1 MKRRLLSVLLS
12 LCLTLG
18 LLPTAAFA
26 QGEVYVALGDSIST
40 GYGLTNS
47 DACFTRQ
54 IAASKSYTLKSHA
67 VDGATSSTLL
77 AKLSDPAVAAD
88 VASADVITIT
98 IGGNDLMGALY
109 LFLANQYNEKN
120 GTALS
125 AADIQNA
132 LMGTH
137 ETIKQTDILI
147 FASNVLSDFPQS
159 AEASSALQQLGTN
172 LTASIAAIKNANP
185 DVTLIVANQYNP
197 YSYAAKNVSPLFA
210 TAVNTIVEAFET
222 GITALNATI
231 ATMSLQLGYDVADVS
246 SAFKF
251 AEENPCNASFASLPI
266 NLDFHPNAYGHSLI
280 ANAILPLLP
289 DTDPEVPPAEGAL
302 YVNGQNILT
311 APGYTVPCG
320 NGAAIYDPETNT
332 LVLVNAQITEGYSF
346 MDIETLSTAG
356 IFAAEE
362 ITIILEGTS
371 YISNVDYTLFGESN
385 VTMQGSGMLYA
396 DSYIFCDGSMT
407 IACGLD
413 VKSTTYPAI
422 WTYDNLTLTGT
433 SMVNVTSSDR
443 GIYSNAGIT
452 IQNGAALHVV
462 STAEGI
468 TCLGSLTIEGG
479 EVAIESESTGI
490 DTLNSESPL
499 IINGGN
505 ITVTSKNESA
515 VTVASMAI
523 HGGNVNLAGKGP
535 GLLISE
541 ALTITGGNITAT
553 GSSSGISLFG
563 KMIMEG
569 GSVTVNALD
578 EGSYG
583 IQGRSLTVTGGTLNV
598 SGQQAALL
606 LSPSPIVSSPA
617 LTVSSSLLPLGHSVQ
632 EVSCTYFDEVD
643 QIYRTEY
650 AYTIAEDG
658 ADLSYDNIG
667 GSSWSPIFVL
677 IGAPTNVVLR
687 NYAPENPDVP
697 STGSGTTTDTVTNP
711 DGSTTTT
718 VTKPDGSSTIT
729 TTAPN
734 GASSVATVDKNGSTS
749 VSVKLP
755 ETTITNAQGKTIS
768 LPMPALSVTSN
779 RAAAPVVT
787 MDLPDGA
794 SAKVEIPVTNATTG
808 TVAILVRANGTEE
821 IVKTSVATQNG
832 VVLTV
837 SDGDTIKVVDNSKSF
852 SDVSS
857 TYWGADA
864 VDFVTSRELFNGTS
878 SSTFSPNSAMD
889 RAMIVTVLARFAGVD
904 TSTGSTWYEA
914 GVQWAKSTGISDG
927 SDLTGS
933 VTREQLATML
943 YRYAQSQGLGFT
955 GTWAFSLDY
964 ADADQVSEYAY
975 EAMCWMTMNGIF
987 DGVGDNMLDPAG
999 TATRAQVAT
1008 ILMRFIENFAQ

>member
-12 LCLTLG
+12 LCLMLG

-40 GYGLTNS
+40 GYGLTDS

-54 IAASKSYTLKSHA
+54 IAASKSYALKSHA

-109 LFLANQYNEKN
+109 LYLANQYNETN

-132 LMGTH
+132 LMGKH
-137 ETIKQTDILI
+137 ETIEQTIILI
-147 FASNVLSDFPQS
+147 FASSVLSDFPQS
-159 AEASSALQQLGTN
+159 AEAISALRQLGTN

-197 YSYAAKNVSPLFA
+197 YSYAAKNVNRLIA
-210 TAVNTIVEAFET
+210 DAVNTIVEAFET

-246 SAFKF
+246 SAFKS

-266 NLDFHPNAYGHSLI
+266 NPDFHPNAYGHSLI

-289 DTDPEVPPAEGAL
+289 DTDPEVPPAEDAL

-320 NGAAIYDPETNT
+320 NGAAIYNPETNT
-332 LVLVNAQITEGYSF
+332 LVLVNAQITESCSF
-346 MDIETLSTAG
+346 MDMETLSTAG

-371 YISNVDYTLFGESN
+371 YISNADYAVFGESN
-385 VTMQGSGMLYA
+385 VTMQGSGILYTDNYICC
-396 DSYIFCDGSMT
+396 DSSMT

-413 VKSTTYPAI
+413 VKTTKEDPAI
-422 WTYDNLTLTGT
+422 RADGDLTFAGT

-479 EVAIESESTGI
+479 EVAIESEGTGI
-490 DTLNSESPL
+490 YNRLNSESPL

-515 VTVASMAI
+515 VFTGSMAI
-523 HGGNVNLAGKGP
+523 HGGNVNLAGKGL

-541 ALTITGGNITAT
+541 ALTITGGNITVT
-553 GSSSGISLFG
+553 GGSLGINLFG

-583 IQGRSLTVTGGTLNV
+583 IRGRSLTVTGGTLNV

-606 LSPSPIVSSPA
+606 LYSV

-632 EVSCTYFDEVD
+632 KVSCTYLDED
-643 QIYRTEY
+643 QISITEY

-658 ADLSYDNIG
+658 ADLSYENIT
-667 GSSWSPIFVL
+667 GSSWHPVFVL
-677 IGAPTNVVLR
+677 TGAPTNVVLR

-878 SSTFSPNSAMD
+878 ASTFSPNSAMD

>member
-12 LCLTLG
+12 LCLALG

-40 GYGLTNS
+40 GYGLTDS

-54 IAASKSYTLKSHA
+54 IAASKSYALKSHA

-109 LFLANQYNEKN
+109 LYLANQYNEKY

-197 YSYAAKNVSPLFA
+197 YSYAAKNVNPLFA

-246 SAFKF
+246 SAFKS

-266 NLDFHPNAYGHSLI
+266 NPDFHPNAYGHSLI
-280 ANAILPLLP
+280 ANVILPLLP
-289 DTDPEVPPAEGAL
+289 DTDPEVPPAEDAL

-320 NGAAIYDPETNT
+320 NGAAIYNPETNT
-332 LVLVNAQITEGYSF
+332 LVLVNAQITESYSF
-346 MDIETLSTAG
+346 MDMETLSTAG

-371 YISNVDYTLFGESN
+371 YISNADYAVFGESN
-385 VTMQGSGMLYA
+385 VTMQGSGILYT
-396 DSYIFCDGSMT
+396 DNYICCDGSMT

-413 VKSTTYPAI
+413 VKNTKEGSAI
-422 WTYDNLTLTGT
+422 RADGDLTFAGT
-433 SMVNVTSSDR
+433 SMVDVTITSSDSTSS

-462 STAEGI
+462 STATGI

-479 EVAIESESTGI
+479 EVAIESEGTGI

-505 ITVTSKNESA
+505 ITVTSKNENA
-515 VTVASMAI
+515 VITESMAI
-523 HGGNVNLAGKGP
+523 HGGNVNLAGKGL

-541 ALTITGGNITAT
+541 ALTITGGNITVT
-553 GSSSGISLFG
+553 GGSLGINLFG

-606 LSPSPIVSSPA
+606 LYPV

-632 EVSCTYFDEVD
+632 KVSCTYLDED
-643 QIYRTEY
+643 QISITEY

-658 ADLSYDNIG
+658 ADLSYENIT
-667 GSSWSPIFVL
+667 GSSWHPVFVL
-677 IGAPTNVVLR
+677 TGAPTNVVLR

-794 SAKVEIPVTNATTG
+794 SAKVEIPVANATTG

-878 SSTFSPNSAMD
+878 ASTFSPNSAMD

>member
-12 LCLTLG
+12 LCLMLG

-40 GYGLTNS
+40 GYGLTDS
-47 DACFTRQ
+47 DDSFTRQ
-54 IAASKSYTLKSHA
+54 IAASKSYALKSHA

-109 LFLANQYNEKN
+109 LYLANQYNKTN

-132 LMGTH
+132 LMGKH
-137 ETIKQTDILI
+137 ETIEQTIILI
-147 FASNVLSDFPQS
+147 FASSVLSDFPQS

-197 YSYAAKNVSPLFA
+197 YSYAAKNVNPLFA
-210 TAVNTIVEAFET
+210 AAVNTIVEAFET

-246 SAFKF
+246 SAFKS

-266 NLDFHPNAYGHSLI
+266 NPDFHPNAYGHSLI

-289 DTDPEVPPAEGAL
+289 DTDPEVPPAEDAL

-320 NGAAIYDPETNT
+320 NGAAIYNPETNT
-332 LVLVNAQITEGYSF
+332 LVLVNAQITESYSF
-346 MDIETLSTAG
+346 MDMETLSTAG

-371 YISNVDYTLFGESN
+371 YISNADYAVFGESN
-385 VTMQGSGMLYA
+385 VTMQGSGILYT
-396 DSYIFCDGSMT
+396 DNYICCDGSMT

-413 VKSTTYPAI
+413 VKNTKEGPAI
-422 WTYDNLTLTGT
+422 RADGDLTFAGT
-433 SMVNVTSSDR
+433 SMVNVTSSNR

-479 EVAIESESTGI
+479 EVAIESEGI
-490 DTLNSESPL
+490 GIYNRLNSESPL

-515 VTVASMAI
+515 VFTGSMAI
-523 HGGNVNLAGKGP
+523 HGGNVNLAGKGL

-541 ALTITGGNITAT
+541 ALTITGGNITVT
-553 GSSSGISLFG
+553 GGSLGINLFG

-583 IQGRSLTVTGGTLNV
+583 IRGRSLTVTGGTLNV

-606 LSPSPIVSSPA
+606 LYSV

-632 EVSCTYFDEVD
+632 KVSCTYLDED
-643 QIYRTEY
+643 QISITEY

-658 ADLSYDNIG
+658 ADLSYENIT
-667 GSSWSPIFVL
+667 GSSWPPVFVL
-677 IGAPTNVVLR
+677 TGAPTNVVLR

>member
-12 LCLTLG
+12 LCLMLG

-40 GYGLTNS
+40 GYGLTDS
-47 DACFTRQ
+47 DASFTRQ
-54 IAASKSYTLKSHA
+54 IAASKSYALKSHA

-109 LFLANQYNEKN
+109 LYLANQYNKTN

-132 LMGTH
+132 LMGKH
-137 ETIKQTDILI
+137 ETIEQTIILI
-147 FASNVLSDFPQS
+147 FASSVLSDFPQS

-197 YSYAAKNVSPLFA
+197 YSYAAKNVNPLFA
-210 TAVNTIVEAFET
+210 AAVNTIVEAFET

-246 SAFKF
+246 SAFKS

-266 NLDFHPNAYGHSLI
+266 NPDFHPNAYGHSLI

-289 DTDPEVPPAEGAL
+289 DTDPEVPPAEDAL

-320 NGAAIYDPETNT
+320 NGAAIYNPETNT
-332 LVLVNAQITEGYSF
+332 LVLVNAQITESYSF
-346 MDIETLSTAG
+346 MDMETLSTAG

-371 YISNVDYTLFGESN
+371 YISNADYAVFGESN
-385 VTMQGSGMLYA
+385 VTMQGSGILYT
-396 DSYIFCDGSMT
+396 DNYICCDGSMT

-413 VKSTTYPAI
+413 VKNTKEGPAI
-422 WTYDNLTLTGT
+422 RADGDLTFAGT
-433 SMVNVTSSDR
+433 SMVNVTSSNR

-479 EVAIESESTGI
+479 EVAIESEGTGI
-490 DTLNSESPL
+490 YNALNSESPL

-515 VTVASMAI
+515 VFTGSMAI
-523 HGGNVNLAGKGP
+523 HGGNVNLAGKGL

-541 ALTITGGNITAT
+541 ALTITGGNITVT
-553 GSSSGISLFG
+553 GGSLGINLFG
-563 KMIMEG
+563 KMIMES

-583 IQGRSLTVTGGTLNV
+583 IRGRSLTVTGGTLNV

-606 LSPSPIVSSPA
+606 LYSV

-632 EVSCTYFDEVD
+632 KVSCTYLDED
-643 QIYRTEY
+643 QISITEY

-658 ADLSYDNIG
+658 ADLSYENIT
-667 GSSWSPIFVL
+667 GSSWHPVFVL
-677 IGAPTNVVLR
+677 TGAPTNVVLR

>member
-12 LCLTLG
+12 LCLMLG

-40 GYGLTNS
+40 GYGLTDS
-47 DACFTRQ
+47 YACFTRQ
-54 IAASKSYTLKSHA
+54 IAASKSYALKSHA

-109 LFLANQYNEKN
+109 LYLANQYNETN

-132 LMGTH
+132 LMGKH
-137 ETIKQTDILI
+137 ETIEQTIILI
-147 FASNVLSDFPQS
+147 FASSVLSDFPQS
-159 AEASSALQQLGTN
+159 AEASSALRQLGTN

-210 TAVNTIVEAFET
+210 ADVNTIVEAFET

-246 SAFKF
+246 SAFKS

-266 NLDFHPNAYGHSLI
+266 NPDFHPNAYGHSLI

-289 DTDPEVPPAEGAL
+289 DTDPEVPPAEDAL

-320 NGAAIYDPETNT
+320 NGAAIYNPETNT
-332 LVLVNAQITEGYSF
+332 LVLVNAQITESCSF
-346 MDIETLSTAG
+346 MNMETLSTAG

-371 YISNVDYTLFGESN
+371 YISNADYAVFGESN
-385 VTMQGSGMLYA
+385 VTMQGSGILYT
-396 DSYIFCDGSMT
+396 DNYICCDGSMT

-413 VKSTTYPAI
+413 VKTTKEDPAI
-422 WTYDNLTLTGT
+422 RADGDLTFAGT
-433 SMVNVTSSDR
+433 SMVDVTITSSDSTSS

-479 EVAIESESTGI
+479 EVAIESEGI
-490 DTLNSESPL
+490 GIYNRLNSESPL

-515 VTVASMAI
+515 VFTGSMAI

-541 ALTITGGNITAT
+541 ALTITGGNITVT
-553 GSSSGISLFG
+553 GGSLGINLFG

-606 LSPSPIVSSPA
+606 LYPV

-632 EVSCTYFDEVD
+632 KVSCTYLDED
-643 QIYRTEY
+643 QISITEY

-658 ADLSYDNIG
+658 ADLSYENIT
-667 GSSWSPIFVL
+667 GSSWHPVFVL
-677 IGAPTNVVLR
+677 TGAPTNVVLR

-878 SSTFSPNSAMD
+878 ASTFSPNSAMD

>member
-12 LCLTLG
+12 LCLMLG

-40 GYGLTNS
+40 GYGLTDS

-54 IAASKSYTLKSHA
+54 IAASKSYALKSHA

-109 LFLANQYNEKN
+109 LYLAKQYNETN

-132 LMGTH
+132 LMGKH
-137 ETIKQTDILI
+137 ETIEQTIILN
-147 FASNVLSDFPQS
+147 FASSVLSDFPQS

-197 YSYAAKNVSPLFA
+197 YSYAAKNVNPLFA
-210 TAVNTIVEAFET
+210 AAVNTIVEAFET

-266 NLDFHPNAYGHSLI
+266 NPDFHPNAYGHSLI

-289 DTDPEVPPAEGAL
+289 DTDPEVPPAEDAL

-320 NGAAIYDPETNT
+320 NGAAIYNPETNT
-332 LVLVNAQITEGYSF
+332 LVLVNAQITESYSF
-346 MDIETLSTAG
+346 MDMETLSTAG

-371 YISNVDYTLFGESN
+371 YISNADYAVFGESN
-385 VTMQGSGMLYA
+385 VTMQGSGILYT
-396 DSYIFCDGSMT
+396 DNYICCDGSMT

-413 VKSTTYPAI
+413 VKTTKEDPAI
-422 WTYDNLTLTGT
+422 RADGDLTFAGT
-433 SMVNVTSSDR
+433 SMVDVTITSSDSTSS

-462 STAEGI
+462 STATGI

-479 EVAIESESTGI
+479 EVAIESEGTGI
-490 DTLNSESPL
+490 YTLFPKSPL

-505 ITVTSKNESA
+505 ITVTSKNENA
-515 VTVASMAI
+515 VFTESMAI
-523 HGGNVNLAGKGP
+523 HGGNVNLAGKGL

-541 ALTITGGNITAT
+541 ALTITGGNITVT
-553 GSSSGISLFG
+553 GGSLGINLFG

-606 LSPSPIVSSPA
+606 LYPV

-632 EVSCTYFDEVD
+632 KVSCTYLDED
-643 QIYRTEY
+643 QISITEY

-658 ADLSYDNIG
+658 ADLSYENIT
-667 GSSWSPIFVL
+667 GSSWHPVFVL
-677 IGAPTNVVLR
+677 TGAPTNVVLR

-878 SSTFSPNSAMD
+878 ASTFSPNSAMD

>member
-12 LCLTLG
+12 LCLALG

-40 GYGLTNS
+40 GYGLTDS

-54 IAASKSYTLKSHA
+54 IAASKSYALKSHA

-109 LFLANQYNEKN
+109 LYLANQYNETN

-132 LMGTH
+132 LMGKH
-137 ETIKQTDILI
+137 ETIKQTEILI
-147 FASNVLSDFPQS
+147 FASSVLSDFPQS
-159 AEASSALQQLGTN
+159 TEASSALQQLGTN

-197 YSYAAKNVSPLFA
+197 YSYAAKNVNPLFA
-210 TAVNTIVEAFET
+210 TAVNKIVEAFET
-222 GITALNATI
+222 GITALNTTI

-246 SAFKF
+246 SAFKS

-266 NLDFHPNAYGHSLI
+266 NPDFHPNAYGHSLI

-289 DTDPEVPPAEGAL
+289 DTDPEVPPAEDAL

-320 NGAAIYDPETNT
+320 NGAAIYNPETNT
-332 LVLVNAQITEGYSF
+332 LVLVNAQITESYSF
-346 MDIETLSTAG
+346 MDMETLSTAG

-371 YISNVDYTLFGESN
+371 YISNADYAVFGESN
-385 VTMQGSGMLYA
+385 VTMQGSGILYT
-396 DSYIFCDGSMT
+396 DNYICCDGSMT

-413 VKSTTYPAI
+413 VKNTKEGSAI
-422 WTYDNLTLTGT
+422 RADGDLTFAGT
-433 SMVNVTSSDR
+433 SMVDVTITSSDSTSS

-462 STAEGI
+462 STATGI

-490 DTLNSESPL
+490 DTLNSKSPL

-505 ITVTSKNESA
+505 ITVTSKNENA
-515 VTVASMAI
+515 VITESMAI
-523 HGGNVNLAGKGP
+523 HGGNVNLAGKGL

-541 ALTITGGNITAT
+541 ALTITGGNITVT
-553 GSSSGISLFG
+553 GGSLGINLFG

-606 LSPSPIVSSPA
+606 LYPV
-617 LTVSSSLLPLGHSVQ
+617 LNVSSSLLPLGHSVQ
-632 EVSCTYFDEVD
+632 KVSCTYLDED
-643 QIYRTEY
+643 QISITEY

-658 ADLSYDNIG
+658 ADLSYENIT
-667 GSSWSPIFVL
+667 GSSWYPVFVL
-677 IGAPTNVVLR
+677 TGAPTNVVLR

-878 SSTFSPNSAMD
+878 ASTFSPNSAMD

>member
-12 LCLTLG
+12 LCLMLG

-40 GYGLTNS
+40 GYGLTDS
-47 DACFTRQ
+47 DASFTRQ
-54 IAASKSYTLKSHA
+54 IAASKSYALKSHA

-109 LFLANQYNEKN
+109 LYLANQYNKTN

-132 LMGTH
+132 LMDKH
-137 ETIKQTDILI
+137 ETIEQTIILI
-147 FASNVLSDFPQS
+147 FASSVLSDFPQS
-159 AEASSALQQLGTN
+159 AEASSALKQLGTN

-197 YSYAAKNVSPLFA
+197 YSYAAKNVNPLFA
-210 TAVNTIVEAFET
+210 AAVNTIVEAFET

-266 NLDFHPNAYGHSLI
+266 NPDFHPNAYGHSLI

-289 DTDPEVPPAEGAL
+289 DTDPEVPPAEDAL

-320 NGAAIYDPETNT
+320 NGAAIYNPETNT
-332 LVLVNAQITEGYSF
+332 LVLVNAQITESCSF
-346 MDIETLSTAG
+346 MDMETLSTAG

-371 YISNVDYTLFGESN
+371 YISNADYAVFGESN
-385 VTMQGSGMLYA
+385 VTMQGSGILYT
-396 DSYIFCDGSMT
+396 DNYICCDGSMT

-413 VKSTTYPAI
+413 VKNTKEGPAI
-422 WTYDNLTLTGT
+422 RADGDLTFAGT

-479 EVAIESESTGI
+479 EVAIESEGI
-490 DTLNSESPL
+490 GIYNRLNSESPL

-515 VTVASMAI
+515 VFTGSMAI
-523 HGGNVNLAGKGP
+523 HGGNVNLAGKGL

-541 ALTITGGNITAT
+541 ALTITGGNITVT
-553 GSSSGISLFG
+553 GGSLGIILFG

-583 IQGRSLTVTGGTLNV
+583 IRGRSLTVTGGTLNV

-606 LSPSPIVSSPA
+606 LYSV

-632 EVSCTYFDEVD
+632 KVSCTYLDED
-643 QIYRTEY
+643 QISITEY

-658 ADLSYDNIG
+658 ADLSYENIT
-667 GSSWSPIFVL
+667 GSSWHPVFVL
-677 IGAPTNVVLR
+677 TGAPTNVVLR

-878 SSTFSPNSAMD
+878 ASTFSPNSAMD

>member
-12 LCLTLG
+12 LCLMLG

-40 GYGLTNS
+40 GYGLTDS

-54 IAASKSYTLKSHA
+54 IAASKSYALKSHA

-109 LFLANQYNEKN
+109 LYLANQYNKTN

-132 LMGTH
+132 LMGKH
-137 ETIKQTDILI
+137 ETIEQTIILI
-147 FASNVLSDFPQS
+147 FASSVLSDFPQS

-197 YSYAAKNVSPLFA
+197 YSYAAKNVNPLFA
-210 TAVNTIVEAFET
+210 AAVNTIVEAFET

-246 SAFKF
+246 SAFKS

-266 NLDFHPNAYGHSLI
+266 NPDFHPNAYGHSLI

-289 DTDPEVPPAEGAL
+289 DTDPEVPPAEDAL

-320 NGAAIYDPETNT
+320 NGAAIYNPETNT
-332 LVLVNAQITEGYSF
+332 LVLVNAQITESYSF
-346 MDIETLSTAG
+346 MDMETLSTAG

-371 YISNVDYTLFGESN
+371 YISNADYAVFGESN
-385 VTMQGSGMLYA
+385 VTMQGSGILYT
-396 DSYIFCDGSMT
+396 DNYICCDGSMT

-413 VKSTTYPAI
+413 VKNTKEGPAI
-422 WTYDNLTLTGT
+422 RADGDLTFAGT
-433 SMVNVTSSDR
+433 SMVNVTSSNR

-479 EVAIESESTGI
+479 EVAIESEGI
-490 DTLNSESPL
+490 GIYNRLNSESPL

-515 VTVASMAI
+515 VFTGSMAI
-523 HGGNVNLAGKGP
+523 HGGNVNLAGKGL

-541 ALTITGGNITAT
+541 ALTITGGNITVT
-553 GSSSGISLFG
+553 GGSLGINLFG

-583 IQGRSLTVTGGTLNV
+583 IRGRSLTVTGGTLNV

-606 LSPSPIVSSPA
+606 LYSV

-632 EVSCTYFDEVD
+632 KVSCTYLDED
-643 QIYRTEY
+643 QISITEY

-658 ADLSYDNIG
+658 ADLSYENIT
-667 GSSWSPIFVL
+667 GSSWPPVFVL
-677 IGAPTNVVLR
+677 TGAPTNVVLR

>member
-12 LCLTLG
+12 LCLMLG

-40 GYGLTNS
+40 GHGLTDS

-54 IAASKSYTLKSHA
+54 IAASKSYALKSHA

-109 LFLANQYNEKN
+109 LYLANQYNEKY

-132 LMGTH
+132 LMGKH
-137 ETIKQTDILI
+137 ETIEQTIILI
-147 FASNVLSDFPQS
+147 FASSVLSDFPQS

-197 YSYAAKNVSPLFA
+197 YSYAAKNVNPLFA
-210 TAVNTIVEAFET
+210 AAVNTIVEAFET
-222 GITALNATI
+222 GITVLNATI

-266 NLDFHPNAYGHSLI
+266 NPDFHPNAYGHSLI

-289 DTDPEVPPAEGAL
+289 DTDPEVPPAEDAL

-332 LVLVNAQITEGYSF
+332 LVLVNAQITESCSF
-346 MDIETLSTAG
+346 MDMETLSTAG

-371 YISNVDYTLFGESN
+371 YISNADYAVFGESN
-385 VTMQGSGMLYA
+385 VTMQGSGILYT
-396 DSYIFCDGSMT
+396 DNYICCDGSMT

-413 VKSTTYPAI
+413 VKTTKEDPAI
-422 WTYDNLTLTGT
+422 RADGDLTFAGT

-452 IQNGAALHVV
+452 IQNGAALHVF

-479 EVAIESESTGI
+479 EVAIESEGI
-490 DTLNSESPL
+490 GIYNRLNSESPL

-515 VTVASMAI
+515 VFTGSMAI
-523 HGGNVNLAGKGP
+523 HGGNVNLAGKGL

-541 ALTITGGNITAT
+541 ALTITGGNITVT
-553 GSSSGISLFG
+553 GGSSGINLFG

-583 IQGRSLTVTGGTLNV
+583 IRGRSLTVTGGTLNV

-606 LSPSPIVSSPA
+606 LYSV

-632 EVSCTYFDEVD
+632 KVSCTYLDED
-643 QIYRTEY
+643 QISITEY

-658 ADLSYDNIG
+658 ADLSYENIT
-667 GSSWSPIFVL
+667 GSSWHPVFVL
-677 IGAPTNVVLR
+677 TGAPTNVVLR

-821 IVKTSVATQNG
+821 IVKTSVAAQNG

-878 SSTFSPNSAMD
+878 ASTFSPNSAMD

-999 TATRAQVAT
+999 TATRSQVAT

>member
-12 LCLTLG
+12 LCLMLG

-40 GYGLTNS
+40 GYGLTDS
-47 DACFTRQ
+47 DASFTRQ
-54 IAASKSYTLKSHA
+54 IAASKSYALKSHA

-109 LFLANQYNEKN
+109 LYLANQYNKTN

-132 LMGTH
+132 LMGKH
-137 ETIKQTDILI
+137 ETIEQTIILI
-147 FASNVLSDFPQS
+147 FASSVLSDFPQS

-197 YSYAAKNVSPLFA
+197 YSYAAKNVNPLFA
-210 TAVNTIVEAFET
+210 AAVNTIVEAFET

-246 SAFKF
+246 SAFKS

-266 NLDFHPNAYGHSLI
+266 NPDFHPNAYGHSLI

-289 DTDPEVPPAEGAL
+289 DTDPEVPPAEDAL

-320 NGAAIYDPETNT
+320 NGAAIYNPETNT
-332 LVLVNAQITEGYSF
+332 LVLVNAQITESYSF
-346 MDIETLSTAG
+346 MDMETLSTAG

-371 YISNVDYTLFGESN
+371 YISNADYAVFGESN
-385 VTMQGSGMLYA
+385 VTMQGSGILYT
-396 DSYIFCDGSMT
+396 DNYICCDGSMT

-413 VKSTTYPAI
+413 VKNTKEGPAI
-422 WTYDNLTLTGT
+422 RADGDLTFAGT
-433 SMVNVTSSDR
+433 SMVNVTSSNR

-479 EVAIESESTGI
+479 EVAIESEGI
-490 DTLNSESPL
+490 GIYNRLNSESPL

-515 VTVASMAI
+515 VFTGSMAI
-523 HGGNVNLAGKGP
+523 HGGNVNLAGKGL

-541 ALTITGGNITAT
+541 ALTITGGNITVT
-553 GSSSGISLFG
+553 GGSLGINLFG
-563 KMIMEG
+563 KMIMES

-583 IQGRSLTVTGGTLNV
+583 IRGRSLTVTGGTLNV

-606 LSPSPIVSSPA
+606 LYSV

-632 EVSCTYFDEVD
+632 KVSCTYLDED
-643 QIYRTEY
+643 QISITEY

-658 ADLSYDNIG
+658 ADLSYENIT
-667 GSSWSPIFVL
+667 GSSWHPVFVL
-677 IGAPTNVVLR
+677 TGAPTNVVLR

-821 IVKTSVATQNG
+821 IVKTSVAAQNG

-878 SSTFSPNSAMD
+878 ASTFSPNSAMD

>member
-12 LCLTLG
+12 LCLMLG

-40 GYGLTNS
+40 GYGLTDS
-47 DACFTRQ
+47 YACFTRQ
-54 IAASKSYTLKSHA
+54 IAASKSYALKSHA

-109 LFLANQYNEKN
+109 LYLANQYNKTN

-132 LMGTH
+132 LMGKH
-137 ETIKQTDILI
+137 ETIEQATILI
-147 FASNVLSDFPQS
+147 FASSVLSDFPQS
-159 AEASSALQQLGTN
+159 VEASSALRQLGTN

-197 YSYAAKNVSPLFA
+197 YSYAAKNVNPLFA
-210 TAVNTIVEAFET
+210 AAVNTIVEAFET

-246 SAFKF
+246 SAFKS

-266 NLDFHPNAYGHSLI
+266 NPDFHPNAYGHSLI

-289 DTDPEVPPAEGAL
+289 DTDPEVPPAEDAL

-332 LVLVNAQITEGYSF
+332 LVLVNAQITESCSF
-346 MDIETLSTAG
+346 MDMETLSTAG

-371 YISNVDYTLFGESN
+371 YISNADYAVFGESN
-385 VTMQGSGMLYA
+385 VTMQGSGILYTDNYICC
-396 DSYIFCDGSMT
+396 DSSMT

-413 VKSTTYPAI
+413 VKNTKEGPAI
-422 WTYDNLTLTGT
+422 RADGDLTFAGT
-433 SMVNVTSSDR
+433 SMVNVTSSNR

-479 EVAIESESTGI
+479 EVAIESEGI
-490 DTLNSESPL
+490 GIYNRLNSESPL

-515 VTVASMAI
+515 VFTGSMAI
-523 HGGNVNLAGKGP
+523 HGGNVNLAGKGL

-541 ALTITGGNITAT
+541 ALTITGGNITVT
-553 GSSSGISLFG
+553 GGSLGINLFG

-583 IQGRSLTVTGGTLNV
+583 IRGRSLTVTGGTLNV

-606 LSPSPIVSSPA
+606 LYSV

-632 EVSCTYFDEVD
+632 KVSCTYLDED
-643 QIYRTEY
+643 QISITEY

-658 ADLSYDNIG
+658 ADLSYENIT
-667 GSSWSPIFVL
+667 GSSWPPVFVL
-677 IGAPTNVVLR
+677 TGAPTNVVLR

>member
-12 LCLTLG
+12 LCLMLG

-40 GYGLTNS
+40 GYGLTDS

-54 IAASKSYTLKSHA
+54 IAASKSYALKSHA

-109 LFLANQYNEKN
+109 LYLANQYNETN

-132 LMGTH
+132 LMGKH
-137 ETIKQTDILI
+137 ETIKQTEILI
-147 FASNVLSDFPQS
+147 FASSVLSDFPQS
-159 AEASSALQQLGTN
+159 TEASSALQQLGTN

-197 YSYAAKNVSPLFA
+197 YSYAAKNVNPLFA
-210 TAVNTIVEAFET
+210 TAVNKIVEAFET
-222 GITALNATI
+222 GITALNTTI

-246 SAFKF
+246 SAFKS

-266 NLDFHPNAYGHSLI
+266 NPDFHPNAYGHSLI

-289 DTDPEVPPAEGAL
+289 DTDPEVPPAEDAL

-320 NGAAIYDPETNT
+320 NGAAIYNPETNT
-332 LVLVNAQITEGYSF
+332 LVLVNAQITESYSF
-346 MDIETLSTAG
+346 MDMETLSTAG

-371 YISNVDYTLFGESN
+371 YISNADYAVFGESN
-385 VTMQGSGMLYA
+385 VTMQGSGILYT
-396 DSYIFCDGSMT
+396 DNYICCDGSMT

-413 VKSTTYPAI
+413 VKNTKEGSAI
-422 WTYDNLTLTGT
+422 RADGDLTFAGT
-433 SMVNVTSSDR
+433 SMVDVTITSSDSTSS

-462 STAEGI
+462 STATGI

-490 DTLNSESPL
+490 DTLNSKSPL

-505 ITVTSKNESA
+505 ITVTSKNENA
-515 VTVASMAI
+515 VITESMAI
-523 HGGNVNLAGKGP
+523 HGGNVNLAGKGL

-541 ALTITGGNITAT
+541 ALTITGGNITVT
-553 GSSSGISLFG
+553 GGSLGINLFG

-606 LSPSPIVSSPA
+606 LYPV
-617 LTVSSSLLPLGHSVQ
+617 LNVSSSLLPLGHSVQ
-632 EVSCTYFDEVD
+632 KVSCTYLDED
-643 QIYRTEY
+643 QISITEY

-658 ADLSYDNIG
+658 ADLSYENIT
-667 GSSWSPIFVL
+667 GSSWYPVFVL
-677 IGAPTNVVLR
+677 TGAPTNVVLR

-878 SSTFSPNSAMD
+878 ASTFSPNSATD

>member
-12 LCLTLG
+12 LCLMLG

-40 GYGLTNS
+40 GYGLTDS

-54 IAASKSYTLKSHA
+54 IAASKSYALKSHA

-109 LFLANQYNEKN
+109 LYLANQYNEKYD
-120 GTALS
+120 TALS

-132 LMGTH
+132 LMDKH

-159 AEASSALQQLGTN
+159 AEAISALRQLGTN

-197 YSYAAKNVSPLFA
+197 YSYAAKNVNPLFA
-210 TAVNTIVEAFET
+210 AAVNTIVEAFET

-266 NLDFHPNAYGHSLI
+266 NPDFHPNAYGHSLI

-289 DTDPEVPPAEGAL
+289 DTDPEVPPAEDAL

-332 LVLVNAQITEGYSF
+332 LVLVNAQITESCSF
-346 MDIETLSTAG
+346 MDMETLSTAG

-371 YISNVDYTLFGESN
+371 YISNADYAVFGESN
-385 VTMQGSGMLYA
+385 VTMQGSGILYT
-396 DSYIFCDGSMT
+396 DNYICCDGSMT

-413 VKSTTYPAI
+413 VKTTKEDPAI
-422 WTYDNLTLTGT
+422 RADGDLTFAGT

-452 IQNGAALHVV
+452 IQNGAALHVF

-479 EVAIESESTGI
+479 EVAIESEGI
-490 DTLNSESPL
+490 GIYNRLNSESPL

-515 VTVASMAI
+515 VFTGSMAI
-523 HGGNVNLAGKGP
+523 HGGNVNLAGKGL

-541 ALTITGGNITAT
+541 ALTITGGNITVT
-553 GSSSGISLFG
+553 GGSSGINLFG

-583 IQGRSLTVTGGTLNV
+583 IRGRSLTVTGGTLNV

-606 LSPSPIVSSPA
+606 LYSV

-632 EVSCTYFDEVD
+632 KVSCTYLDED
-643 QIYRTEY
+643 QISITEY

-658 ADLSYDNIG
+658 ADLSYENIT
-667 GSSWSPIFVL
+667 GSSWHPVFVL
-677 IGAPTNVVLR
+677 TGAPTNVVLR

-878 SSTFSPNSAMD
+878 ASTFSPNSAMD

>member
-12 LCLTLG
+12 LCLMLG

-40 GYGLTNS
+40 GYGLTDS
-47 DACFTRQ
+47 YACFTRQ
-54 IAASKSYTLKSHA
+54 IAASKSYALKSHA

-109 LFLANQYNEKN
+109 LYLANQYNETN

-132 LMGTH
+132 LMGKH
-137 ETIKQTDILI
+137 ETIEQTIILI
-147 FASNVLSDFPQS
+147 FASSVLSDFPQS
-159 AEASSALQQLGTN
+159 AEASSALRQLGTN

-210 TAVNTIVEAFET
+210 ADVNTIVEAFET

-246 SAFKF
+246 SAFKS

-266 NLDFHPNAYGHSLI
+266 NPDFHPNAYGHSLI

-289 DTDPEVPPAEGAL
+289 DTDPEVPPAEDAL

-320 NGAAIYDPETNT
+320 NGAAIYNPETNT
-332 LVLVNAQITEGYSF
+332 LVLVNAQITESCSF
-346 MDIETLSTAG
+346 MNMETLSTAG

-371 YISNVDYTLFGESN
+371 YISNADYAVFGESN
-385 VTMQGSGMLYA
+385 VTMQGNGILYT
-396 DSYIFCDGSMT
+396 DNYICCDGSMT

-413 VKSTTYPAI
+413 VKTTKEDPAI
-422 WTYDNLTLTGT
+422 RADGDLTFAGT
-433 SMVNVTSSDR
+433 SMVDVTITSSDSTSS

-479 EVAIESESTGI
+479 EVAIESEGI
-490 DTLNSESPL
+490 GIYNRLNSESPL

-515 VTVASMAI
+515 VFTGSMAI

-541 ALTITGGNITAT
+541 ALTITGGNITVT
-553 GSSSGISLFG
+553 GGSLGINLFG

-606 LSPSPIVSSPA
+606 LYPV

-632 EVSCTYFDEVD
+632 KVSCTYLDED
-643 QIYRTEY
+643 QISITEY

-658 ADLSYDNIG
+658 ADLSYENIT
-667 GSSWSPIFVL
+667 GSSWHPVFVL
-677 IGAPTNVVLR
+677 TGAPTNVVLR

-821 IVKTSVATQNG
+821 IVKTSVAAQNG

-878 SSTFSPNSAMD
+878 ASTFSPNSAMD

>member
-12 LCLTLG
+12 LCLMLG

-40 GYGLTNS
+40 GYGLTDS
-47 DACFTRQ
+47 YACFTRQ
-54 IAASKSYTLKSHA
+54 IAASKSYALKSHA

-109 LFLANQYNEKN
+109 LYLAKQYNETN

-132 LMGTH
+132 LMDTH

-147 FASNVLSDFPQS
+147 FASSVLSDFPQS
-159 AEASSALQQLGTN
+159 AEAISALRQLGTN

-197 YSYAAKNVSPLFA
+197 YSYAAKNVNSFFA
-210 TAVNTIVEAFET
+210 AAVNTIVEAFET

-246 SAFKF
+246 SAFKS

-266 NLDFHPNAYGHSLI
+266 NPDFHPNAYGHSLI

-289 DTDPEVPPAEGAL
+289 DTDPEVPPAEDAL

-320 NGAAIYDPETNT
+320 NGAAIYNPETNT
-332 LVLVNAQITEGYSF
+332 LVLVNAQITESCSF
-346 MDIETLSTAG
+346 MNMETLSTAG

-371 YISNVDYTLFGESN
+371 YISNADYAVFGESN
-385 VTMQGSGMLYA
+385 VTMQGSGILYTDNYICC
-396 DSYIFCDGSMT
+396 DSSMT

-413 VKSTTYPAI
+413 VKNTKEGPAI
-422 WTYDNLTLTGT
+422 RADGDLTFAGT
-433 SMVNVTSSDR
+433 SMVNVTSSNR

-479 EVAIESESTGI
+479 EVAIESEGI
-490 DTLNSESPL
+490 GIYNRLNSESPL

-515 VTVASMAI
+515 VFTGSMAI
-523 HGGNVNLAGKGP
+523 HGGNVNLAGKGL

-541 ALTITGGNITAT
+541 ALTITGGNITVT
-553 GSSSGISLFG
+553 GGSLGINLFG

-606 LSPSPIVSSPA
+606 LYSV

-632 EVSCTYFDEVD
+632 KVSCTYLDED
-643 QIYRTEY
+643 QISITEY

-658 ADLSYDNIG
+658 ADLSYENIT
-667 GSSWSPIFVL
+667 GSSWPQVFVL
-677 IGAPTNVVLR
+677 TGAPTNVVLR

-697 STGSGTTTDTVTNP
+697 STGSGTTTDTVTNS

-878 SSTFSPNSAMD
+878 ASTFSPNSAMD

>member
-12 LCLTLG
+12 LCLMLG

-40 GYGLTNS
+40 GYGLTDS

-54 IAASKSYTLKSHA
+54 IAASKSYALKSHA

-109 LFLANQYNEKN
+109 LYLANQYNKTN

-132 LMGTH
+132 LMGKH
-137 ETIKQTDILI
+137 ETINQPDILI
-147 FASNVLSDFPQS
+147 FASSVLSDFPQS
-159 AEASSALQQLGTN
+159 EEAISALRQLGTN

-197 YSYAAKNVSPLFA
+197 YSYAAKNVNPPFA

-246 SAFKF
+246 SAFKS
-251 AEENPCNASFASLPI
+251 AEENPCNASFASQPI

-289 DTDPEVPPAEGAL
+289 DTDPEVPPAEDAL

-320 NGAAIYDPETNT
+320 NGAAIYNPETNT
-332 LVLVNAQITEGYSF
+332 LVLVNAQITESCSF
-346 MDIETLSTAG
+346 MDMETLSTAG

-371 YISNVDYTLFGESN
+371 YISNADYAVFGESN
-385 VTMQGSGMLYA
+385 VTMQGSGILYTDNYICC
-396 DSYIFCDGSMT
+396 DSSMT

-413 VKSTTYPAI
+413 VKTTKEYPAI
-422 WTYDNLTLTGT
+422 RADGDLTFAGT

-452 IQNGAALHVV
+452 IQNGAALHVF

-479 EVAIESESTGI
+479 EVAIESEGI
-490 DTLNSESPL
+490 GIYNRLNSESPL

-515 VTVASMAI
+515 VFTGSMAI
-523 HGGNVNLAGKGP
+523 HGGNVNLAGKGL

-541 ALTITGGNITAT
+541 ALTITGGNITVT
-553 GSSSGISLFG
+553 GGSLGINLFG

-583 IQGRSLTVTGGTLNV
+583 IRGRSLTVTGGTLNV

-606 LSPSPIVSSPA
+606 LYPV

-632 EVSCTYFDEVD
+632 KVSCTYLDED
-643 QIYRTEY
+643 QISITEY

-658 ADLSYDNIG
+658 ADLSYENIT
-667 GSSWSPIFVL
+667 GSSWHPVFVL
-677 IGAPTNVVLR
+677 TGAPTNVVLR

-878 SSTFSPNSAMD
+878 ASTFSPNSAMD

>member
-12 LCLTLG
+12 LCLALG

-40 GYGLTNS
+40 GYGLTDS

-54 IAASKSYTLKSHA
+54 IAASKSYALKSHA

-109 LFLANQYNEKN
+109 LYLANQYNETN

-132 LMGTH
+132 LMGKH
-137 ETIKQTDILI
+137 ETIEQTTILI
-147 FASNVLSDFPQS
+147 FASSVLSDFPQS

-172 LTASIAAIKNANP
+172 LTASIAAIKKANP

-197 YSYAAKNVSPLFA
+197 YSYAAKNVNPLFA
-210 TAVNTIVEAFET
+210 NAVNKIVEAFET

-266 NLDFHPNAYGHSLI
+266 NPDFHPNAYGHSLI
-280 ANAILPLLP
+280 ANVILPLLP
-289 DTDPEVPPAEGAL
+289 DTDPEVPPAEDAL

-320 NGAAIYDPETNT
+320 NGAAIYNPETNT
-332 LVLVNAQITEGYSF
+332 LVLVNAQITESYSF
-346 MDIETLSTAG
+346 MDMETLSTAG

-371 YISNVDYTLFGESN
+371 YISNADYAVFGESN
-385 VTMQGSGMLYA
+385 VTMQGSGILYT
-396 DSYIFCDGSMT
+396 DNYICCDGSMT

-413 VKSTTYPAI
+413 VKNTKEGSAI
-422 WTYDNLTLTGT
+422 RADGDLTFAGT
-433 SMVNVTSSDR
+433 SMVDVTITSSDSTSS

-490 DTLNSESPL
+490 DTLNSKSPL

-505 ITVTSKNESA
+505 ITVTSKNENA
-515 VTVASMAI
+515 VFTESMAI
-523 HGGNVNLAGKGP
+523 HGGNVNLAGKGL

-541 ALTITGGNITAT
+541 ALTITGGNITVT
-553 GSSSGISLFG
+553 GGSLGINLFG

-606 LSPSPIVSSPA
+606 LYPV

-632 EVSCTYFDEVD
+632 KVSCTYLDED
-643 QIYRTEY
+643 QISITEY

-658 ADLSYDNIG
+658 ADLSYENIT
-667 GSSWSPIFVL
+667 GSSWHPVFVL
-677 IGAPTNVVLR
+677 TGAPTNVVLR

-987 DGVGDNMLDPAG
+987 DGVGDNMLAPAG

>member
-12 LCLTLG
+12 LCLMLG

-40 GYGLTNS
+40 GYGLTDS
-47 DACFTRQ
+47 DASFTRQ
-54 IAASKSYTLKSHA
+54 IAASKSYALKSHA

-109 LFLANQYNEKN
+109 LYLANQYNEKY

-147 FASNVLSDFPQS
+147 FASSVLSDFPQS

-197 YSYAAKNVSPLFA
+197 YSYAAKNVNPLFA

-222 GITALNATI
+222 GITALNTTI

-246 SAFKF
+246 SAFKS
-251 AEENPCNASFASLPI
+251 AEENPCNASFASLSI
-266 NLDFHPNAYGHSLI
+266 NPDFHPNAYGHSLI

-289 DTDPEVPPAEGAL
+289 DTDPEVPPAEDAL

-320 NGAAIYDPETNT
+320 NGAAIYNPETNT
-332 LVLVNAQITEGYSF
+332 LVLVNAQITESYSF
-346 MDIETLSTAG
+346 MDMETLSTAG

-371 YISNVDYTLFGESN
+371 YISNADYAVFGESN
-385 VTMQGSGMLYA
+385 VTMQGSGILYTDNYICC
-396 DSYIFCDGSMT
+396 DSSMT

-413 VKSTTYPAI
+413 IKNTKEGSAI
-422 WTYDNLTLTGT
+422 RADGDLTFAGT

-468 TCLGSLTIEGG
+468 TCLGFLTIEGG

-490 DTLNSESPL
+490 DTLNSKSPL

-505 ITVTSKNESA
+505 ITVTSKNENA
-515 VTVASMAI
+515 VITESMAI
-523 HGGNVNLAGKGP
+523 HGGNVNLAGKGL

-541 ALTITGGNITAT
+541 ALTITGGNITVT
-553 GSSSGISLFG
+553 GGSLGINLFG

-606 LSPSPIVSSPA
+606 LYPV

-632 EVSCTYFDEVD
+632 KVSCTYLDED
-643 QIYRTEY
+643 QISITEY

-658 ADLSYDNIG
+658 ADLSYENIT
-667 GSSWSPIFVL
+667 GSSWHPVFVL
-677 IGAPTNVVLR
+677 TGAPTNVVLR

-878 SSTFSPNSAMD
+878 ASTFSPNSAMD

>member
-12 LCLTLG
+12 LCLALG

-40 GYGLTNS
+40 GYGLTDS

-54 IAASKSYTLKSHA
+54 IAASKSYALKSHA

-109 LFLANQYNEKN
+109 LYLANQYNETN

-132 LMGTH
+132 LMGKH
-137 ETIKQTDILI
+137 ETIEQTTILI
-147 FASNVLSDFPQS
+147 FASSVLSDFPQS

-172 LTASIAAIKNANP
+172 LTASIAAIKKANP

-197 YSYAAKNVSPLFA
+197 YSYAAKNVNPLFA
-210 TAVNTIVEAFET
+210 NAVNKIVEAFET

-266 NLDFHPNAYGHSLI
+266 NPDFHPNAYGHSLI
-280 ANAILPLLP
+280 ANVILPLLP
-289 DTDPEVPPAEGAL
+289 DTDPEVPPAEDAL

-320 NGAAIYDPETNT
+320 NGAAIYNPETNT
-332 LVLVNAQITEGYSF
+332 LVLVNAQITESYSF
-346 MDIETLSTAG
+346 MDMETLSTAG

-371 YISNVDYTLFGESN
+371 YISNADYAVFGESN
-385 VTMQGSGMLYA
+385 VTMQGSGILYTDNYICC
-396 DSYIFCDGSMT
+396 DSSMT

-413 VKSTTYPAI
+413 VKNTKEGSAI
-422 WTYDNLTLTGT
+422 RADGDLTFAGT

-490 DTLNSESPL
+490 DTLNSKSPL

-505 ITVTSKNESA
+505 ITVTSKNENA
-515 VTVASMAI
+515 VITESMAI
-523 HGGNVNLAGKGP
+523 HGGNVNLAGKGL

-541 ALTITGGNITAT
+541 ALTITGGNITVT
-553 GSSSGISLFG
+553 GGSLGINLFG

-606 LSPSPIVSSPA
+606 LYPV

-632 EVSCTYFDEVD
+632 KVSCTYLDED
-643 QIYRTEY
+643 QISITEY

-658 ADLSYDNIG
+658 ADLSYENIT
-667 GSSWSPIFVL
+667 GSSWHPVFVL
-677 IGAPTNVVLR
+677 TGAPTNVVLR

-878 SSTFSPNSAMD
+878 ASTFSPNSAMD

-955 GTWAFSLDY
+955 GTGAFSLDY

-987 DGVGDNMLDPAG
+987 DGVGDNMLAPAG

>member
-12 LCLTLG
+12 LCLMLG

-40 GYGLTNS
+40 GHGLTDS

-54 IAASKSYTLKSHA
+54 IAASKSYALKSHA

-109 LFLANQYNEKN
+109 LYLANQYNEKY

-132 LMGTH
+132 LMGKH
-137 ETIKQTDILI
+137 ETIEQTIILI
-147 FASNVLSDFPQS
+147 FASSVLSDFPQS

-197 YSYAAKNVSPLFA
+197 YSYAAKNVNPLFA
-210 TAVNTIVEAFET
+210 AAVNTIVEAFET
-222 GITALNATI
+222 GITVLNATI

-266 NLDFHPNAYGHSLI
+266 NPDFHPNAYGHSLI

-289 DTDPEVPPAEGAL
+289 DTDPEVPPAEDAL

-332 LVLVNAQITEGYSF
+332 LVLVNAQITESCSF
-346 MDIETLSTAG
+346 MDMETLSTAG

-371 YISNVDYTLFGESN
+371 YISNADYAVFGESN
-385 VTMQGSGMLYA
+385 VTMQGSGILYT
-396 DSYIFCDGSMT
+396 DNYICCDGSMT

-413 VKSTTYPAI
+413 VKTTKEDPAI
-422 WTYDNLTLTGT
+422 RADGDLTFAGT

-452 IQNGAALHVV
+452 IQNGAALHVF

-479 EVAIESESTGI
+479 EVAIESEGI
-490 DTLNSESPL
+490 GIYNRLNSESPL

-515 VTVASMAI
+515 VFTGSMAI
-523 HGGNVNLAGKGP
+523 HGGNVNLAGKGL

-541 ALTITGGNITAT
+541 ALTITGGNITVT
-553 GSSSGISLFG
+553 GGSSGINLFG

-583 IQGRSLTVTGGTLNV
+583 IRGRSLTVTGGTLNV

-606 LSPSPIVSSPA
+606 LYSV

-632 EVSCTYFDEVD
+632 KVSCTYLDED
-643 QIYRTEY
+643 QISITEY

-658 ADLSYDNIG
+658 ADLSYENIT
-667 GSSWSPIFVL
+667 GSSWHPVFVL
-677 IGAPTNVVLR
+677 TGAPTNVVLR

-821 IVKTSVATQNG
+821 IVKTSVAAQNG

-878 SSTFSPNSAMD
+878 ASTFSPNSAMD

>member
-12 LCLTLG
+12 LCLMLG

-40 GYGLTNS
+40 GYGLTDS

-54 IAASKSYTLKSHA
+54 IAASKSYALKSHA

-109 LFLANQYNEKN
+109 LYLANQYNEKY

-132 LMGTH
+132 LMGKH
-137 ETIKQTDILI
+137 ETIEQTIILI
-147 FASNVLSDFPQS
+147 FASSVLSDFPQS
-159 AEASSALQQLGTN
+159 AEAISALRQLGTN

-197 YSYAAKNVSPLFA
+197 YSYAAKNVNRLIA
-210 TAVNTIVEAFET
+210 DAVNTIVEAFET

-246 SAFKF
+246 SAFKS

-266 NLDFHPNAYGHSLI
+266 NPDFHPNAYGHSLI

-289 DTDPEVPPAEGAL
+289 DTDPEVPPAEDAL

-320 NGAAIYDPETNT
+320 NGAAIYNPETNT
-332 LVLVNAQITEGYSF
+332 LVLVNAQITESCSF
-346 MDIETLSTAG
+346 MDMETLSTAG

-371 YISNVDYTLFGESN
+371 YISNADYAVFGESN
-385 VTMQGSGMLYA
+385 VTMQGSGILYTDNYICC
-396 DSYIFCDGSMT
+396 DSSMT

-413 VKSTTYPAI
+413 VKTTKEDPAI
-422 WTYDNLTLTGT
+422 RADGDLTFAGT

-479 EVAIESESTGI
+479 EVAIESEGTGI
-490 DTLNSESPL
+490 YNRLNSESPL

-515 VTVASMAI
+515 VFTGSMAI
-523 HGGNVNLAGKGP
+523 HGGNVNLAGKGL

-541 ALTITGGNITAT
+541 ALTITGGNITVT
-553 GSSSGISLFG
+553 GGSLGINLFG

-583 IQGRSLTVTGGTLNV
+583 IRGRSLTVTGGTLNV

-606 LSPSPIVSSPA
+606 LYSV

-632 EVSCTYFDEVD
+632 KVSCTYLDED
-643 QIYRTEY
+643 QISITEY

-658 ADLSYDNIG
+658 ADLSYENIT
-667 GSSWSPIFVL
+667 GSSWHPVFVL
-677 IGAPTNVVLR
+677 TGAPTNVVLR

-878 SSTFSPNSAMD
+878 ASTFSPNSAMD

>member
-12 LCLTLG
+12 LCLMLG

-40 GYGLTNS
+40 GYGLTDS

-54 IAASKSYTLKSHA
+54 IAASKSYALKSHA

-109 LFLANQYNEKN
+109 LYLANQYNKTN

-132 LMGTH
+132 LMGKH
-137 ETIKQTDILI
+137 ETIEQTIILI
-147 FASNVLSDFPQS
+147 FASSVLSDFPQS
-159 AEASSALQQLGTN
+159 AEANSALQQLGTN

-197 YSYAAKNVSPLFA
+197 YSYAAKNVNPLFA
-210 TAVNTIVEAFET
+210 AAVNTIVEAFET

-246 SAFKF
+246 SAFKS

-266 NLDFHPNAYGHSLI
+266 NPDFHPNAYGHSLI

-289 DTDPEVPPAEGAL
+289 DTDPEVPPAEDAL

-320 NGAAIYDPETNT
+320 NGAAIYNPETNT
-332 LVLVNAQITEGYSF
+332 LVLVNAQITESCSF
-346 MDIETLSTAG
+346 MDMETLSTAG

-371 YISNVDYTLFGESN
+371 YISNADYAVFGESN
-385 VTMQGSGMLYA
+385 VTMQGSGILYT
-396 DSYIFCDGSMT
+396 DNYICCDGSMT

-413 VKSTTYPAI
+413 VKTTKEDPAI
-422 WTYDNLTLTGT
+422 RADGDLTFAGT
-433 SMVNVTSSDR
+433 SMVDVTITSSDSTSS

-462 STAEGI
+462 STATGI

-479 EVAIESESTGI
+479 EVAIESESIGI
-490 DTLNSESPL
+490 YNRLNSESPL

-515 VTVASMAI
+515 VFTGSMAI
-523 HGGNVNLAGKGP
+523 HGGNVNLAGKGL

-541 ALTITGGNITAT
+541 ALTITGGNITVT
-553 GSSSGISLFG
+553 GGSLGINLFG

-583 IQGRSLTVTGGTLNV
+583 IRGRSLTVTGGTLNV

-606 LSPSPIVSSPA
+606 LYSV

-632 EVSCTYFDEVD
+632 KVSCTYLDED
-643 QIYRTEY
+643 QISITEY

-658 ADLSYDNIG
+658 ADLSYENIT
-667 GSSWSPIFVL
+667 GSSWYPVFVL
-677 IGAPTNVVLR
+677 TGAPTNVVLR

-697 STGSGTTTDTVTNP
+697 STGSGTTTDTVNNP

-878 SSTFSPNSAMD
+878 ASTLSPNSAMD

>member
-12 LCLTLG
+12 LCLMLG

-40 GYGLTNS
+40 GYGLTDS

-54 IAASKSYTLKSHA
+54 IAASKSYALKSHA

-109 LFLANQYNEKN
+109 LYLANQYNKTN

-132 LMGTH
+132 LMGKH
-137 ETIKQTDILI
+137 ETIEQTIILI
-147 FASNVLSDFPQS
+147 FASSVLSDFPQS

-197 YSYAAKNVSPLFA
+197 YSYAAKNVNPLFA
-210 TAVNTIVEAFET
+210 AAVNTIVEAFET

-246 SAFKF
+246 SAFKS

-266 NLDFHPNAYGHSLI
+266 NPDFHPNAYGHSLI

-289 DTDPEVPPAEGAL
+289 DTDPEVPPAEDAL

-311 APGYTVPCG
+311 APGYTVLCG
-320 NGAAIYDPETNT
+320 NGAAIYNPETNT
-332 LVLVNAQITEGYSF
+332 LVLVNAQITESYSF
-346 MDIETLSTAG
+346 MDMETLSTAG

-371 YISNVDYTLFGESN
+371 YISNADYAVFGESN
-385 VTMQGSGMLYA
+385 VTMQGSGILYT
-396 DSYIFCDGSMT
+396 DNYICCDGSMT

-413 VKSTTYPAI
+413 VKNTKEGPAI
-422 WTYDNLTLTGT
+422 RADGDLTFAGT

-452 IQNGAALHVV
+452 IQNGAALHVF

-479 EVAIESESTGI
+479 EVAIESEGI
-490 DTLNSESPL
+490 GIYNRLNSESPL

-515 VTVASMAI
+515 VFTGSMAI
-523 HGGNVNLAGKGP
+523 HGGNVNLAGKGL

-541 ALTITGGNITAT
+541 ALTITGGNITVT
-553 GSSSGISLFG
+553 GGSLGINLFG

-606 LSPSPIVSSPA
+606 LYPV

-632 EVSCTYFDEVD
+632 KVSCTYLDED
-643 QIYRTEY
+643 QISITEY

-658 ADLSYDNIG
+658 ADLSYENIT
-667 GSSWSPIFVL
+667 GSSWHPVFVL
-677 IGAPTNVVLR
+677 TGAPTNVVLR

-878 SSTFSPNSAMD
+878 ASTFSPNSAMD

>member
-12 LCLTLG
+12 LCLMLG

-40 GYGLTNS
+40 GYGLTDS

-54 IAASKSYTLKSHA
+54 IAASKSYALKSHA

-109 LFLANQYNEKN
+109 LYLANQYNEKY

-159 AEASSALQQLGTN
+159 AEARSALRQLGTN

-197 YSYAAKNVSPLFA
+197 YSYAAKNVNPPFA
-210 TAVNTIVEAFET
+210 AAVNTIVEAFET

-246 SAFKF
+246 SAFKS
-251 AEENPCNASFASLPI
+251 AEENPCNASFASQPI

-289 DTDPEVPPAEGAL
+289 DTDPEVPPAEDAL

-332 LVLVNAQITEGYSF
+332 LVLVNAQITESCSF
-346 MDIETLSTAG
+346 MDMETLSTAG

-371 YISNVDYTLFGESN
+371 YISNADYAVFGESN
-385 VTMQGSGMLYA
+385 VTMQGSGILYTDNYICC
-396 DSYIFCDGSMT
+396 DSSMT

-413 VKSTTYPAI
+413 VKNTKEGPAI
-422 WTYDNLTLTGT
+422 RADGDLTFAGT
-433 SMVNVTSSDR
+433 SMVNVTSSNR

-452 IQNGAALHVV
+452 IQNGAALHVF

-479 EVAIESESTGI
+479 EVAIESEGI
-490 DTLNSESPL
+490 GIYNRLNSESPL

-515 VTVASMAI
+515 VFTGSMAI
-523 HGGNVNLAGKGP
+523 HGGNVNLAGKGL

-541 ALTITGGNITAT
+541 ALTITGGNITVT
-553 GSSSGISLFG
+553 GGSLGINLFG

-606 LSPSPIVSSPA
+606 LYPV

-632 EVSCTYFDEVD
+632 KVSCTYLDED
-643 QIYRTEY
+643 QISITEY

-658 ADLSYDNIG
+658 ADLSYENIT
-667 GSSWSPIFVL
+667 GSSWHPVFVL
-677 IGAPTNVVLR
+677 TGAPTNVVLR

-697 STGSGTTTDTVTNP
+697 STGSGTTTDIVTNP

-808 TVAILVRANGTEE
+808 TVAILIRANGTEE

-878 SSTFSPNSAMD
+878 ASTFSPNSAMD

-987 DGVGDNMLDPAG
+987 GGVGDNMLDPAG

>member
-12 LCLTLG
+12 LCLMLG

-40 GYGLTNS
+40 GYGLTDS

-54 IAASKSYTLKSHA
+54 IAASKSYALKSHA

-109 LFLANQYNEKN
+109 LYLANQYNETN

-132 LMGTH
+132 LMGKH
-137 ETIKQTDILI
+137 ETIEQTIILI
-147 FASNVLSDFPQS
+147 FASSVLSDFPQS

-197 YSYAAKNVSPLFA
+197 YSYAAKNVNPLLA
-210 TAVNTIVEAFET
+210 AAVNTIVEAFET

-266 NLDFHPNAYGHSLI
+266 NPDFHPNAYGHSLI

-289 DTDPEVPPAEGAL
+289 DTDPEVPPAEDAL

-320 NGAAIYDPETNT
+320 NGAAIYNPETNT
-332 LVLVNAQITEGYSF
+332 LVLVNAQITESYSF
-346 MDIETLSTAG
+346 MDMETLSTAC

-371 YISNVDYTLFGESN
+371 YISNADYAVFGESN
-385 VTMQGSGMLYA
+385 VTMQGSGILYT
-396 DSYIFCDGSMT
+396 DNYICCDGSMT

-413 VKSTTYPAI
+413 VKTTKEDPAI
-422 WTYDNLTLTGT
+422 RADGDLTFAGT
-433 SMVNVTSSDR
+433 SMVDVTITSSDSTSS

-462 STAEGI
+462 STATGI

-479 EVAIESESTGI
+479 EVAIESEGTGI
-490 DTLNSESPL
+490 YTLFPKSPL

-505 ITVTSKNESA
+505 ITVTSKNENA
-515 VTVASMAI
+515 VFTESMAI
-523 HGGNVNLAGKGP
+523 HGGNVNLAGKGL

-541 ALTITGGNITAT
+541 ALTITGGNITVT
-553 GSSSGISLFG
+553 GGSLGINLFG

-606 LSPSPIVSSPA
+606 LYPV

-632 EVSCTYFDEVD
+632 KVSCTYLDED
-643 QIYRTEY
+643 QISITEY

-658 ADLSYDNIG
+658 ADLSYENIT
-667 GSSWSPIFVL
+667 GSSWHPVFVL
-677 IGAPTNVVLR
+677 TGAPTNVVLR

-878 SSTFSPNSAMD
+878 ASTFSPNSAMD

>member
-12 LCLTLG
+12 LCLMLG

-40 GYGLTNS
+40 GYGLTDS

-54 IAASKSYTLKSHA
+54 IAASKSYALKSHA

-109 LFLANQYNEKN
+109 LYLANQYNETN

-132 LMGTH
+132 LMGKH
-137 ETIKQTDILI
+137 ETIKQTEILI
-147 FASNVLSDFPQS
+147 FASSVLSDFPQS
-159 AEASSALQQLGTN
+159 TEASSALQQLGTN

-197 YSYAAKNVSPLFA
+197 YSYAAKNVNPLFA
-210 TAVNTIVEAFET
+210 TAVNKIVEAFET
-222 GITALNATI
+222 GITALNTTI

-246 SAFKF
+246 SAFKS

-266 NLDFHPNAYGHSLI
+266 NPDFHPNAYGHSLI

-289 DTDPEVPPAEGAL
+289 DTDPEVPPAEDAL

-320 NGAAIYDPETNT
+320 NGAAIYNPETNT
-332 LVLVNAQITEGYSF
+332 LVLVNAQITESYSF
-346 MDIETLSTAG
+346 MDMETLSTAG

-371 YISNVDYTLFGESN
+371 YISNADYAVFGESN
-385 VTMQGSGMLYA
+385 VTMQGSGILYT
-396 DSYIFCDGSMT
+396 DNYICCDGSMT

-413 VKSTTYPAI
+413 VKNTKEGSAI
-422 WTYDNLTLTGT
+422 RADGDLTFAGT
-433 SMVNVTSSDR
+433 SMVDVTITSSDSTSS

-462 STAEGI
+462 STATGI

-490 DTLNSESPL
+490 DTLNSKSPL

-505 ITVTSKNESA
+505 ITVTSKNENA
-515 VTVASMAI
+515 VITESMAI
-523 HGGNVNLAGKGP
+523 HGGNVNLAGKGL

-541 ALTITGGNITAT
+541 ALTITGGNITVT
-553 GSSSGISLFG
+553 GGSLGINLFG

-606 LSPSPIVSSPA
+606 LYPV
-617 LTVSSSLLPLGHSVQ
+617 LNVSSSLLPLGHSVQ
-632 EVSCTYFDEVD
+632 KVSCTYLDED
-643 QIYRTEY
+643 QISITEY

-658 ADLSYDNIG
+658 ADLSYENIT
-667 GSSWSPIFVL
+667 GSSWYPVFVL
-677 IGAPTNVVLR
+677 TGAPTNVVLR

-878 SSTFSPNSAMD
+878 ASTFSPNSAMD

>member
-12 LCLTLG
+12 LCLMLG

-40 GYGLTNS
+40 GYGLTDS
-47 DACFTRQ
+47 DASFTRQ
-54 IAASKSYTLKSHA
+54 IAASKSYALKSHA

-109 LFLANQYNEKN
+109 LYLANQYNKTN

-132 LMGTH
+132 LMGKH
-137 ETIKQTDILI
+137 ETIEQTIILI
-147 FASNVLSDFPQS
+147 FASSVLSDFPQS

-197 YSYAAKNVSPLFA
+197 YSYAAKNVNPLFA
-210 TAVNTIVEAFET
+210 AAVNTIVEAFET

-246 SAFKF
+246 SAFKS

-266 NLDFHPNAYGHSLI
+266 NPDFHPNAYGHSLI

-289 DTDPEVPPAEGAL
+289 DTDPEVPPAEDAL

-320 NGAAIYDPETNT
+320 NGAAIYNPETNT
-332 LVLVNAQITEGYSF
+332 LVLVNAQITESYSF
-346 MDIETLSTAG
+346 MDMETLSTAG

-371 YISNVDYTLFGESN
+371 YISNADYAVFGESN
-385 VTMQGSGMLYA
+385 VTMQGSGILYT
-396 DSYIFCDGSMT
+396 DNYICCDGSMT

-413 VKSTTYPAI
+413 VKNTKEGPAI
-422 WTYDNLTLTGT
+422 RADGDLTFAGT
-433 SMVNVTSSDR
+433 SMVNVTSSNR

-479 EVAIESESTGI
+479 EVAIESEGI
-490 DTLNSESPL
+490 GIYNRLNSESPL

-515 VTVASMAI
+515 VFTGSMAI
-523 HGGNVNLAGKGP
+523 HGGNVNLAGKGL

-541 ALTITGGNITAT
+541 ALTITGGNITVT
-553 GSSSGISLFG
+553 GGSLGINLFG
-563 KMIMEG
+563 KMIMES

-583 IQGRSLTVTGGTLNV
+583 IRGRSLTVTGGTLNV

-606 LSPSPIVSSPA
+606 LYSV

-632 EVSCTYFDEVD
+632 KVSCTYLDED
-643 QIYRTEY
+643 QISITEY

-658 ADLSYDNIG
+658 ADLSYENIT
-667 GSSWSPIFVL
+667 GSSWHPVFVL
-677 IGAPTNVVLR
+677 TGAPTNVVLR

-878 SSTFSPNSAMD
+878 ASTFSPNSAMD

>member
-12 LCLTLG
+12 LCLMLG

-40 GYGLTNS
+40 GHGLTDS

-54 IAASKSYTLKSHA
+54 IAASKSYALKSHA

-109 LFLANQYNEKN
+109 LYLANQYNEKY

-132 LMGTH
+132 LMGKH
-137 ETIKQTDILI
+137 ETIEQTIILI
-147 FASNVLSDFPQS
+147 FASSVLSDFPQS

-197 YSYAAKNVSPLFA
+197 YSYAAKNVNPLFA
-210 TAVNTIVEAFET
+210 AAVNTIVEAFET
-222 GITALNATI
+222 GITVLNATI

-266 NLDFHPNAYGHSLI
+266 NPDFHPNAYGHSLI

-289 DTDPEVPPAEGAL
+289 DTDPEVPPAEDAL

-332 LVLVNAQITEGYSF
+332 LVLVNAQITESCSF
-346 MDIETLSTAG
+346 MDMETLSTAG

-371 YISNVDYTLFGESN
+371 YISNADYAVFGESN
-385 VTMQGSGMLYA
+385 VTMQGSGILYT
-396 DSYIFCDGSMT
+396 DNYICCDGSMT

-413 VKSTTYPAI
+413 VKTTKEDPAI
-422 WTYDNLTLTGT
+422 RADGDLTFAGT

-452 IQNGAALHVV
+452 IQNGAALHVF

-479 EVAIESESTGI
+479 EVAIESEGI
-490 DTLNSESPL
+490 GIYNRLNSESPL

-515 VTVASMAI
+515 VFTGSMAI
-523 HGGNVNLAGKGP
+523 HGGNVNLAGKGL

-541 ALTITGGNITAT
+541 ALTITGGNITVT
-553 GSSSGISLFG
+553 GGSSGINLFG

-583 IQGRSLTVTGGTLNV
+583 IRGRSLTVTGGTLNV

-606 LSPSPIVSSPA
+606 LYSV

-632 EVSCTYFDEVD
+632 KVSCTYLDED
-643 QIYRTEY
+643 QISITEY

-658 ADLSYDNIG
+658 ADLSYENIT
-667 GSSWSPIFVL
+667 GSSWHPVFVL
-677 IGAPTNVVLR
+677 TGAPTNVVLR

-878 SSTFSPNSAMD
+878 ASTFSPNSAMD

>member
-12 LCLTLG
+12 LCLMLG

-40 GYGLTNS
+40 GYGLTDS

-54 IAASKSYTLKSHA
+54 IAASKSYALKSHA

-109 LFLANQYNEKN
+109 LYLANQYNKTN

-132 LMGTH
+132 LMGKH
-137 ETIKQTDILI
+137 ETINQPDILI
-147 FASNVLSDFPQS
+147 FASSVLSDFPQS
-159 AEASSALQQLGTN
+159 EEAISALRQLGTN

-197 YSYAAKNVSPLFA
+197 YSYAAKNVNPLIA
-210 TAVNTIVEAFET
+210 AAVNTIVEAFET

-246 SAFKF
+246 SAFKS
-251 AEENPCNASFASLPI
+251 AEENPCNASFASQPI

-289 DTDPEVPPAEGAL
+289 DTDPEVPPAEDAL

-320 NGAAIYDPETNT
+320 NGAAIYNPETNT
-332 LVLVNAQITEGYSF
+332 LVLVNAQITESCSF
-346 MDIETLSTAG
+346 MDMETLSTAG

-371 YISNVDYTLFGESN
+371 YISNADYAVFGESN
-385 VTMQGSGMLYA
+385 VTMQGSGILYTDNYICC
-396 DSYIFCDGSMT
+396 DSSMT

-413 VKSTTYPAI
+413 VKTTKEYPAI
-422 WTYDNLTLTGT
+422 RADGDLTFAGT

-452 IQNGAALHVV
+452 IQNGAALHVF

-479 EVAIESESTGI
+479 EVAIESEGI
-490 DTLNSESPL
+490 GIYNRLNSESPL

-515 VTVASMAI
+515 VFTGSMAI
-523 HGGNVNLAGKGP
+523 HGGNVNLAGKGL

-541 ALTITGGNITAT
+541 ALTITGGNITVT
-553 GSSSGISLFG
+553 GGSLGINLFG

-583 IQGRSLTVTGGTLNV
+583 IRGRSLTVTGGTLNV

-606 LSPSPIVSSPA
+606 LYPV

-632 EVSCTYFDEVD
+632 KVSCTYLDED
-643 QIYRTEY
+643 QISITEY

-658 ADLSYDNIG
+658 ADLSYENIT
-667 GSSWSPIFVL
+667 GSSWHPVFVL
-677 IGAPTNVVLR
+677 TGAPTNVVLR

-878 SSTFSPNSAMD
+878 ASTFSPNSAMD

>member
-12 LCLTLG
+12 LCLMLG

-40 GYGLTNS
+40 GYGLTDS

-54 IAASKSYTLKSHA
+54 IAASKSYALKSHA

-109 LFLANQYNEKN
+109 LYLANQYNKTN

-132 LMGTH
+132 LMGKH
-137 ETIKQTDILI
+137 ETIEQTIILI
-147 FASNVLSDFPQS
+147 FASSVLSDFPQS
-159 AEASSALQQLGTN
+159 AEASSALRQLGTN

-197 YSYAAKNVSPLFA
+197 YSYAAKNVNPLFA
-210 TAVNTIVEAFET
+210 DAVNTIVEAFET

-266 NLDFHPNAYGHSLI
+266 NPDFHPNAYGHSLI

-289 DTDPEVPPAEGAL
+289 DTDPEVPPAEDAL

-320 NGAAIYDPETNT
+320 NGAAIYNPETNT
-332 LVLVNAQITEGYSF
+332 LVLVNAQITESCSF
-346 MDIETLSTAG
+346 MDMETLSTAG

-371 YISNVDYTLFGESN
+371 YISNADYAVFGESN
-385 VTMQGSGMLYA
+385 VTMQGSGILYT
-396 DSYIFCDGSMT
+396 DNYICCDGSMT

-413 VKSTTYPAI
+413 VKNTKEGPAI
-422 WTYDNLTLTGT
+422 RADSDLTFAGT

-490 DTLNSESPL
+490 YILFLKSPL

-505 ITVTSKNESA
+505 ITVTSKNENA
-515 VTVASMAI
+515 VITESMAI
-523 HGGNVNLAGKGP
+523 HGGNVNLTGKGL

-541 ALTITGGNITAT
+541 ALTITGGNITVT
-553 GSSSGISLFG
+553 GGSLGINLFG

-583 IQGRSLTVTGGTLNV
+583 IRGRSLTVTGGTLNV

-606 LSPSPIVSSPA
+606 LYSV

-632 EVSCTYFDEVD
+632 EVSCTYFDEAD

-658 ADLSYDNIG
+658 ADLSYEHIS

-687 NYAPENPDVP
+687 NYVPENPDVP

-878 SSTFSPNSAMD
+878 ASTFSPNSAMD

>member
-12 LCLTLG
+12 LCLMLG

-40 GYGLTNS
+40 GYGLTDS
-47 DACFTRQ
+47 YACFTRQ
-54 IAASKSYTLKSHA
+54 IAASKSYALKSHA

-109 LFLANQYNEKN
+109 LYLANQYNETN
-120 GTALS
+120 DTALS

-132 LMGTH
+132 LMGKH
-137 ETIKQTDILI
+137 ETIEQTIILI
-147 FASNVLSDFPQS
+147 FASSVLSDFPQS
-159 AEASSALQQLGTN
+159 TEARSALRQLGTN

-197 YSYAAKNVSPLFA
+197 YSYAAKNVNPLFA
-210 TAVNTIVEAFET
+210 DFADAVNTIVEAFET

-266 NLDFHPNAYGHSLI
+266 NPDFHPNAYGHSLI

-289 DTDPEVPPAEGAL
+289 DTDPEVPPAEDAL

-320 NGAAIYDPETNT
+320 NGAAIYNPETNT
-332 LVLVNAQITEGYSF
+332 LVLVNAQITESCSF
-346 MDIETLSTAG
+346 MDMETLSTAG

-371 YISNVDYTLFGESN
+371 YISNADYAVFGESN
-385 VTMQGSGMLYA
+385 VTMQGSGILYTDNYICC
-396 DSYIFCDGSMT
+396 DSSMT

-413 VKSTTYPAI
+413 VKNTKEGPAI
-422 WTYDNLTLTGT
+422 RADGDLTFAGT
-433 SMVNVTSSDR
+433 SMVNVTSSNR

-479 EVAIESESTGI
+479 EVAIESEGI
-490 DTLNSESPL
+490 GIYNRLNSESPL

-515 VTVASMAI
+515 VFTGSMAI
-523 HGGNVNLAGKGP
+523 HGGNVNLAGKGL

-541 ALTITGGNITAT
+541 ALTITGGNITVT
-553 GSSSGISLFG
+553 GGSLGINLFG

-583 IQGRSLTVTGGTLNV
+583 IRGRSLTVTGGTLNV

-606 LSPSPIVSSPA
+606 LYSV

-632 EVSCTYFDEVD
+632 KVSCTYLDED
-643 QIYRTEY
+643 QISITEY

-658 ADLSYDNIG
+658 ADLSYENIT
-667 GSSWSPIFVL
+667 GSSWHPVFVL
-677 IGAPTNVVLR
+677 TGAPTNVVLR

-878 SSTFSPNSAMD
+878 ASTFSPNSAMD

>member
-12 LCLTLG
+12 LCLMLG

-40 GYGLTNS
+40 GYGLTDS
-47 DACFTRQ
+47 DASFTRQ
-54 IAASKSYTLKSHA
+54 IAASKSYALKSHA

-109 LFLANQYNEKN
+109 LYLANQYNKTN

-132 LMGTH
+132 LMGKH
-137 ETIKQTDILI
+137 ETIEQTIILI
-147 FASNVLSDFPQS
+147 FASSVLSDFPQS

-197 YSYAAKNVSPLFA
+197 YSYAAKNVNPLFA
-210 TAVNTIVEAFET
+210 AAVNTIVEAFET

-246 SAFKF
+246 SAFKS

-266 NLDFHPNAYGHSLI
+266 NPDFHPNAYGHSLI

-289 DTDPEVPPAEGAL
+289 DTDPEVPPAEDAL

-320 NGAAIYDPETNT
+320 NGAAIYNPETNT
-332 LVLVNAQITEGYSF
+332 LVLVNAQITESYSF
-346 MDIETLSTAG
+346 MDMETLSTAG

-371 YISNVDYTLFGESN
+371 YISNADYAVFGESN
-385 VTMQGSGMLYA
+385 VTMQGSGILYT
-396 DSYIFCDGSMT
+396 DNYICCDGSMT

-413 VKSTTYPAI
+413 VKNTKEGPAI
-422 WTYDNLTLTGT
+422 RADGDLTFAGT
-433 SMVNVTSSDR
+433 SMVNVTSSNR

-479 EVAIESESTGI
+479 EVAIESEGI
-490 DTLNSESPL
+490 GIYNRLNSESPL

-515 VTVASMAI
+515 VFTGSMAI
-523 HGGNVNLAGKGP
+523 HGGNVNLAGKGL

-541 ALTITGGNITAT
+541 ALTITGGNITVT
-553 GSSSGISLFG
+553 GGSLGINLFG

-583 IQGRSLTVTGGTLNV
+583 IRGRSLTVTGGTLNV

-606 LSPSPIVSSPA
+606 LYSV

-632 EVSCTYFDEVD
+632 KVSCTYLDED
-643 QIYRTEY
+643 QISITEY

-658 ADLSYDNIG
+658 ADLSYENIT
-667 GSSWSPIFVL
+667 GSSWHPVFVL
-677 IGAPTNVVLR
+677 TGAPTNVVLR

-821 IVKTSVATQNG
+821 IVKTSVAAQNG

-878 SSTFSPNSAMD
+878 ASTFSPNSAMD

>member
-12 LCLTLG
+12 LCLMLG

-40 GYGLTNS
+40 GYGLTDS
-47 DACFTRQ
+47 YACFTRQ
-54 IAASKSYTLKSHA
+54 IAASKSYALKSHA

-109 LFLANQYNEKN
+109 LYLAKQYNETN

-132 LMGTH
+132 LMDTH

-147 FASNVLSDFPQS
+147 FASSVLSDFPQS
-159 AEASSALQQLGTN
+159 AEAISALRQLGTN

-197 YSYAAKNVSPLFA
+197 YSYAAKNVNSFFA
-210 TAVNTIVEAFET
+210 AAVNTIVEAFET

-246 SAFKF
+246 SAFKS

-266 NLDFHPNAYGHSLI
+266 NPDFHPNAYGHSLI

-289 DTDPEVPPAEGAL
+289 DTDPEVPPAEDAL

-320 NGAAIYDPETNT
+320 NGAAIYNPETNT
-332 LVLVNAQITEGYSF
+332 LVLVNAQITESCSF
-346 MDIETLSTAG
+346 MNMETLSTAG

-371 YISNVDYTLFGESN
+371 YISNADYAVFGESN
-385 VTMQGSGMLYA
+385 VTMQGSGILYT
-396 DSYIFCDGSMT
+396 DNYICCDGSMT

-413 VKSTTYPAI
+413 VKNTKEGPAI
-422 WTYDNLTLTGT
+422 RADGDLTFAGT
-433 SMVNVTSSDR
+433 SMVNVTSSNR

-479 EVAIESESTGI
+479 EVAIESEGI
-490 DTLNSESPL
+490 GIYNRLNSESPL

-515 VTVASMAI
+515 VFTGSMAI
-523 HGGNVNLAGKGP
+523 HGGNVNLAGKGL

-541 ALTITGGNITAT
+541 ALTITGGNITVT
-553 GSSSGISLFG
+553 GGSLGINLFG

-606 LSPSPIVSSPA
+606 LYSV

-632 EVSCTYFDEVD
+632 KVSCTYLDED
-643 QIYRTEY
+643 QISITEY

-658 ADLSYDNIG
+658 ADLSYENIT
-667 GSSWSPIFVL
+667 GSSWPQVFVL
-677 IGAPTNVVLR
+677 TGAPTNVVLR

-697 STGSGTTTDTVTNP
+697 STGSGTTTDTVTNS

-878 SSTFSPNSAMD
+878 ASTFSPNSAMD

>member
-12 LCLTLG
+12 LCLMLG

-40 GYGLTNS
+40 GHGLTDS

-54 IAASKSYTLKSHA
+54 IAASKSYALKSHA

-109 LFLANQYNEKN
+109 LYLANQYNEKY

-132 LMGTH
+132 LMGKH
-137 ETIKQTDILI
+137 ETIEQTIILI
-147 FASNVLSDFPQS
+147 FASSVLSDFPQS

-197 YSYAAKNVSPLFA
+197 YSYAAKNVNPPSA

-266 NLDFHPNAYGHSLI
+266 NPDFHPNAYGHSLI

-289 DTDPEVPPAEGAL
+289 DTDPEVPPAEDAL

-320 NGAAIYDPETNT
+320 NGAAIYNPETNT
-332 LVLVNAQITEGYSF
+332 LVLVNAQITESCSF
-346 MDIETLSTAG
+346 MDMETLSTAG

-371 YISNVDYTLFGESN
+371 YISNADYAVFGESN
-385 VTMQGSGMLYA
+385 VTMQGSGILYT
-396 DSYIFCDGSMT
+396 DNYICCDGSMT

-413 VKSTTYPAI
+413 VKTTKEDPAI
-422 WTYDNLTLTGT
+422 RADGDLTFAGT

-452 IQNGAALHVV
+452 IQNGAALHVF

-479 EVAIESESTGI
+479 EVAIESEGI
-490 DTLNSESPL
+490 GIYNRLNSESPL

-515 VTVASMAI
+515 VFTGSMAI
-523 HGGNVNLAGKGP
+523 HGGNVNLAGKGL

-541 ALTITGGNITAT
+541 ALTITGGNITVT
-553 GSSSGISLFG
+553 GGSSGINLFG

-583 IQGRSLTVTGGTLNV
+583 IRGRSLTVTGGTLNV

-606 LSPSPIVSSPA
+606 LYSV

-632 EVSCTYFDEVD
+632 KVSCTYLDED
-643 QIYRTEY
+643 QISITEY

-658 ADLSYDNIG
+658 ADLSYENIT
-667 GSSWSPIFVL
+667 GSSWHPVFVL
-677 IGAPTNVVLR
+677 TGAPTNVVLR

-878 SSTFSPNSAMD
+878 ASTFSPNSAMD

>member
-12 LCLTLG
+12 LCLMLG

-40 GYGLTNS
+40 GYGLTDS

-54 IAASKSYTLKSHA
+54 IAASKSYALKSHA

-109 LFLANQYNEKN
+109 LYLANQYNKTN

-132 LMGTH
+132 LMGKH
-137 ETIKQTDILI
+137 ETIEQTIILI
-147 FASNVLSDFPQS
+147 FASSVLSDFPQS
-159 AEASSALQQLGTN
+159 AEASSALRQLGTN

-197 YSYAAKNVSPLFA
+197 YSYAAKNVNPLFA
-210 TAVNTIVEAFET
+210 AAVNTIVEAFET

-246 SAFKF
+246 SAFKS

-266 NLDFHPNAYGHSLI
+266 NPDFHPNAYGHSLI

-289 DTDPEVPPAEGAL
+289 DTDPEVPPAEDAL

-320 NGAAIYDPETNT
+320 NGAAIYNPETNT
-332 LVLVNAQITEGYSF
+332 LVLVNAQITESCSF
-346 MDIETLSTAG
+346 MDMETLSTAG

-371 YISNVDYTLFGESN
+371 YISNADYAVFGESN
-385 VTMQGSGMLYA
+385 VTMQGSGILYTDNYICC
-396 DSYIFCDGSMT
+396 DSSMT

-413 VKSTTYPAI
+413 VKTTKEDPAI
-422 WTYDNLTLTGT
+422 RADGDLTFAGT

-452 IQNGAALHVV
+452 IQNGAALHVF

-479 EVAIESESTGI
+479 EVAIESEGI
-490 DTLNSESPL
+490 GIYNRLNSESPL

-515 VTVASMAI
+515 VFTGSMAI
-523 HGGNVNLAGKGP
+523 HGGNVNLAGKGL

-541 ALTITGGNITAT
+541 ALTITGGNITVT
-553 GSSSGISLFG
+553 GGSLGIKLFG

-583 IQGRSLTVTGGTLNV
+583 IRGRSLTVTGGTLNV

-606 LSPSPIVSSPA
+606 LYSV

-632 EVSCTYFDEVD
+632 KVSCTYLDED
-643 QIYRTEY
+643 QISITEY

-658 ADLSYDNIG
+658 ADLSYENIT
-667 GSSWSPIFVL
+667 GSSWYPVFVL
-677 IGAPTNVVLR
+677 TGAPTNVVLR

-821 IVKTSVATQNG
+821 IVKTSVAAQNG

-878 SSTFSPNSAMD
+878 ASTFSPNSAMD

>member
-12 LCLTLG
+12 LCLMLG

-40 GYGLTNS
+40 GYGLTDS
-47 DACFTRQ
+47 YACFTRQ
-54 IAASKSYTLKSHA
+54 IAASKSYALKSHA

-109 LFLANQYNEKN
+109 LYLANQYNKTN

-132 LMGTH
+132 LMGKH
-137 ETIKQTDILI
+137 ETIEQTIILI
-147 FASNVLSDFPQS
+147 FASSVLSDFPQS
-159 AEASSALQQLGTN
+159 AEASSALRQLGTN

-197 YSYAAKNVSPLFA
+197 YSYAAKNVNPLFA
-210 TAVNTIVEAFET
+210 AAVNTIVEAFET

-246 SAFKF
+246 SAFKS

-266 NLDFHPNAYGHSLI
+266 NPDFHPNAYGHSLI

-289 DTDPEVPPAEGAL
+289 DTDPEVPPAEDAL

-320 NGAAIYDPETNT
+320 NGAAIYNPETNT
-332 LVLVNAQITEGYSF
+332 LVLVNAQITESCSF
-346 MDIETLSTAG
+346 MDMETLSTAG

-371 YISNVDYTLFGESN
+371 YISNADYAVFGESN
-385 VTMQGSGMLYA
+385 VTMQGSGILYTDNYICC
-396 DSYIFCDGSMT
+396 DSSMT

-413 VKSTTYPAI
+413 VKNTKEGPAI
-422 WTYDNLTLTGT
+422 RADGDLTFAGT
-433 SMVNVTSSDR
+433 SMVNVTSSNR

-479 EVAIESESTGI
+479 EVAIESEGI
-490 DTLNSESPL
+490 GIYNRLNSESPL

-515 VTVASMAI
+515 VFTGSMAI
-523 HGGNVNLAGKGP
+523 HGGNVNLAGKGL

-541 ALTITGGNITAT
+541 ALTITGGNITVT
-553 GSSSGISLFG
+553 GGSLGINLFG

-583 IQGRSLTVTGGTLNV
+583 IRGRSLTVTGGTLNV

-606 LSPSPIVSSPA
+606 LYSV

-632 EVSCTYFDEVD
+632 KVSCTYLDED
-643 QIYRTEY
+643 QISITEY

-658 ADLSYDNIG
+658 ADLSYENIT
-667 GSSWSPIFVL
+667 GSSWPPVFVL
-677 IGAPTNVVLR
+677 TGAPTNVVLR

>member
-12 LCLTLG
+12 LCLMLG

-40 GYGLTNS
+40 GYGLTDS

-54 IAASKSYTLKSHA
+54 IAASKSYALKSHA

-109 LFLANQYNEKN
+109 LYLANQYNETN

-132 LMGTH
+132 LMGKH
-137 ETIKQTDILI
+137 ETIEQTTILI
-147 FASNVLSDFPQS
+147 FASSVLSDFPQS
-159 AEASSALQQLGTN
+159 AEARSALQQLGTN

-197 YSYAAKNVSPLFA
+197 YSYAAKNVNLLFA
-210 TAVNTIVEAFET
+210 AAVNTIVEAFET

-246 SAFKF
+246 SAFKS

-266 NLDFHPNAYGHSLI
+266 NPDFHPNAYGHSLI

-289 DTDPEVPPAEGAL
+289 DTDPEVPPAEDAL

-320 NGAAIYDPETNT
+320 NGAAIYNPETNT
-332 LVLVNAQITEGYSF
+332 LVLVNAQITESCSF
-346 MDIETLSTAG
+346 MDMETLSTAG

-371 YISNVDYTLFGESN
+371 YISNADYAVFGESN
-385 VTMQGSGMLYA
+385 VTMQGSGILYT
-396 DSYIFCDGSMT
+396 DNYICCDGSMT

-413 VKSTTYPAI
+413 VKNTKEGPAI
-422 WTYDNLTLTGT
+422 RADGDLTFAGT

-468 TCLGSLTIEGG
+468 TCLESLTIEGG
-479 EVAIESESTGI
+479 EVAIESEGTGI
-490 DTLNSESPL
+490 YNALNSESPL

-505 ITVTSKNESA
+505 ITVTSKNENA
-515 VTVASMAI
+515 VFTESMAI

-541 ALTITGGNITAT
+541 ALTITGGNITVT
-553 GSSSGISLFG
+553 GGSLGINLFG

-606 LSPSPIVSSPA
+606 LYPV

-632 EVSCTYFDEVD
+632 KVSCTYLDED
-643 QIYRTEY
+643 QISITKY

-658 ADLSYDNIG
+658 ADLSYENIT
-667 GSSWSPIFVL
+667 GSSWNPVFVL
-677 IGAPTNVVLR
+677 TGAPTNVVLR

-821 IVKTSVATQNG
+821 IVKTSVAAQNG

-878 SSTFSPNSAMD
+878 ASTFSPNSAMD

-987 DGVGDNMLDPAG
+987 DGVGDNMLGPAG